1 MRIRPQTLSE
11 FKGTSNADVV
21 ERLKIAIESSKKRN
35 KMPAHI
41 LLYGHAGTGK
51 TTLSNIIANELD
63 AQFITRTGGSISSQ
77 KDIFSLLLEVDRAQ
91 MQGKKV
97 VLFFDEIHKLNVSDM
112 PEELFY
118 SILEDFVF
126 YSGLSGQKVMI
137 DGQKNIILNNT
148 VTTKESFTIIGATT
162 SPGMLNKP
170 LRDRFG
176 IHCYLKEYNIEDLT
190 NILKF
195 HAEKEKILATEEALK
210 EIAKRSR
217 GTPRVAISFLTACRD
232 RAMFKD
238 LKELDA
244 QTVNEEMKLQQI
256 EVDGLTQLDLKVL
269 KILAMNPKG
278 MGIANLAGS
287 CDIDKMTLSEMIL
300 SYLQSRDLTK
310 TTTKRFITEAGLE
323 RIK

>member
-11 FKGTSNADVV
+11 FQGTSNSAVI
-21 ERLKIAIESSKKRN
+21 ERLKIAIESAKKRN
-35 KMPAHI
+35 VMPANI
-41 LLYGHAGTGK
+41 LLYSGPGLGK
-51 TTLSNIIANELD
+51 TTLANIIANELN

-91 MQGKKV
+91 IQGKKV
-97 VLFFDEIHKLNVSDM
+97 VLFFDEIHKLNVGDM

-126 YSGLSGQKVMI
+126 YSGLSGQKIMI
-137 DGQKNIILNNT
+137 DGEKSLILYNT
-148 VTTKESFTIIGATT
+148 VATKEPFTIIGATT

-176 IHCYLKEYNIEDLT
+176 IHCYLKEYNIDDLV

-217 GTPRVAISFLTACRD
+217 GIPRVAISFLTSCRD
-232 RAMFKD
+232 RAIFKD

-244 QTVNEEMKLQQI
+244 QTVNEEMKIQQI
-256 EVDGLTQLDLKVL
+256 EEDGLTQLDLKVL
-269 KILAMNPKG
+269 KTLAINSKG
-278 MGIANLAGS
+278 MGLANLAGS
-287 CDIDKMTLSEMIL
+287 CEIDKDTLSNMVL
-300 SYLQSRDLTK
+300 NYLQSKNLTK
-310 TTTKRFITEAGLE
+310 TTTRRFITEIGLE
-323 RIK
+323 RMK